1 MRKHSPVILWLMLL
15 LACFNAAASAGHHA
29 HCAGPGGAVAVVAHA
44 ATDEAPGDSAPGA
57 AHAVCTACVLQAHG
71 GLPASPAAT
80 AWEPTVAPA
89 ASRPWAALE
98 ATAHRAPWRSRFAAR
113 DPPTAE

>member
-29 HCAGPGGAVAVVAHA
+29 HCAGPGGAVAGVAHA
-44 ATDEAPGDSAPGA
+44 ATDEAPGA

-113 DPPTAE
+113 DPPTAG